1 MRPRR
6 RGKYRQRVQL
16 WDVPE
21 TPQDSY
27 GQPSPAGVQI
37 VNAAALDGCFWAR
50 IEPFRGQELT
60 DIRTQWAVATHKV
73 GMLWLG
79 SALAGLPNNPY
90 NRLLPRMYII
100 DTLDGTRI
108 DFLDCQNVEK
118 RNRAWECI
126 GQEKVLN

>member
-16 WDVPE
+16 YDVPE
-21 TPQDSY
+21 STQDSY
-27 GQPSPAGVQI
+27 GQPSLVGVQI
-37 VNAAALDGCFWAR
+37 VNASAEDGCFWAR
-50 IEPFRGQELT
+50 VEPFRGQELT

-79 SALAGLPNNPY
+79 TMIPTTPNNPY
-90 NRLLPRMYII
+90 RRLLPRMYII

-118 RNRAWECI
+118 RNRCWEI
-126 GQEKVLN
+126 VGQEKVLN